1 MVQKHTDTIVLGA
14 GISGL
19 SIAHAAHSR
28 DHAVLV
34 LESSDQVGGS
44 IQSYRAD
51 GYLAEHGPNS
61 ILIKDKQVATL
72 LTEVGLDAHESQAAN
87 NEAKN
92 ATSFIKGSCMRC
104 PILP

>member
-19 SIAHAAHSR
+19 SIAHAAQSR

-51 GYLAEHGPNS
+51 GYLAERAAWNYLKQRLTPCRVICRRFW
-61 ILIKDKQVATL
+61 ILL
-72 LTEVGLDAHESQAAN
+72 PRW
-87 NEAKN
+87 KN
-92 ATSFIKGSCMRC
+92 
-104 PILP
+104 